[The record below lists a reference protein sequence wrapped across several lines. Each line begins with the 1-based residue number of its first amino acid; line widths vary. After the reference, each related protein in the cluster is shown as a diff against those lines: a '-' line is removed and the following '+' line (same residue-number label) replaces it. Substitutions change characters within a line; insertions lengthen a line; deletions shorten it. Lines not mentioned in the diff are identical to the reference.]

1 MNHGTLE
8 GQRRGLPAVVNTGY
22 VKVTKH
28 PLGRQEGS
36 YTTVL
41 VGITLRLRNWTR
53 GKFQHVTLVGGI
65 ALALGIWMSL
75 LPRQGESA
83 PAVTRIALA
92 LGIWMS
98 LLPRQ
103 GESAPA
109 VTPVPQS
116 HSSSLRSPDIDRAQ
130 YFYLVGSDEHA
141 EIVRWAISASI
152 AQQPWVGSGA
162 SNFAYEVVRVD
173 APEAENAFT
182 ESTKHLTSKP
192 AQFRVVDLRSQ

>member
-83 PAVTRIALA
+83 PAVTR
-92 LGIWMS
+92 
-98 LLPRQ
+98 
-103 GESAPA
+103 
-109 VTPVPQS
+109 VPQS